1 MGLTEGQ
8 VVTIKPKKWKYD
20 GTDTRDYCYLG
31 WNVSNDTNTQ
41 QSIRDRNYV
50 DAQNLKKAFRNTNG
64 WNMKISQSIFIL
76 TFSNLLEYNNPVKR

>member
-8 VVTIKPKKWKYD
+8 VVTIKPKKWVYD

-31 WNVSNDTNTQ
+31 WNISNNIKTL

-50 DAQNLKKAFRNTNG
+50 DAQNLKRAFRNTNG
-64 WNMKISQSIFIL
+64 WNNKIRSSSFLHLHLSFRI
-76 TFSNLLEYNNPVKR
+76 